1 MLNPSEVSNQS
12 ISSDESVTDS
22 QAFTRM
28 AMFEGEQDEVL
39 RQGRRP

>member
-1 MLNPSEVSNQS
+1 VLNPFEVSNQS
-12 ISSDESVTDS
+12 ISSDETATDS

-28 AMFEGEQDEVL
+28 AMFDGEQDEVL